1 METIFQSIEILSK
14 EKGIDP
20 QIVLDAVKD
29 AMMIA
34 ARKHYR
40 TNEDYIAEMEPKT
53 GAIHLY
59 AVKKVVEEVA
69 DPVHEM
75 TLAEARRLDPAA
87 EIGLE
92 VRIPKNTD
100 ALGRISAQTAKQV
113 IFQKVREAE
122 RETVYLEY
130 SGRTG
135 ELVNCTIK
143 RVEGPDYILDLGKTE
158 AKLPKKEQSRLE
170 SYSVG
175 DRVRCVIRL
184 VDKSGQGTRACWCR
198 APRRSWSCACSSR
211 KCRKSTTARC

>member
-29 AMMIA
+29 AMLIA

-53 GAIHLY
+53 GAIQSLCG
-59 AVKKVVEEVA
+59 EESGGGGGRPGPRDDPGRGAA
-69 DPVHEM
+69 DRS
-75 TLAEARRLDPAA
+75 RRPRSVP
-87 EIGLE
+87 E

-113 IFQKVREAE
+113 ILQKVREAE
-122 RETVYLEY
+122 RETVYQEY

-143 RVEGPDYILDLGKTE
+143 RVEGPDYMVDLGKTE
-158 AKLPKKEQSRLE
+158 ARLPKKEQSRLE
-170 SYSVG
+170 SFSVG
-175 DRVRCVIRL
+175 DRVRCVIRAG
-184 VDKSGQGTRACWCR
+184 GQGRQRTRACWCR
-198 APRRSWSCACSSR
+198 APRRSW
-211 KCRKSTTARC
+211 